1 MTLPTSL
8 SRIEIIVLGDVHD
21 YGGTLTLWGSWK
33 RIGWRLIR
41 QGLLTLICSER
52 RDGRTVV
59 HVRLHTEE
67 LDGVN
72 EVRTHGRTDI
82 AEIADLAARCSAAVR
97 LAAETSKQLGRTVHP
112 CWRSVPKTVPPPTW
126 PVGAKTCGACFCNP
140 DKPCTVR
147 LDDGCGTGCCVP
159 AGVFGMQK
167 CSACTCALEVVD
179 AEEQAQAAGGPA
191 FGAD

>member
-1 MTLPTSL
+1 MTLATSL

-21 YGGTLTLWGSWK
+21 NGGTLTLWGSWK

-41 QGLLTLICSER
+41 QGLLALICSER
-52 RDGRTVV
+52 RGGRTVV

-72 EVRTHGRTDI
+72 DVRTHGRTDI

-167 CSACTCALEVVD
+167 CSACTFAMEVVSD
-179 AEEQAQAAGGPA
+179 EEAQGAAV
-191 FGAD
+191 GAMR